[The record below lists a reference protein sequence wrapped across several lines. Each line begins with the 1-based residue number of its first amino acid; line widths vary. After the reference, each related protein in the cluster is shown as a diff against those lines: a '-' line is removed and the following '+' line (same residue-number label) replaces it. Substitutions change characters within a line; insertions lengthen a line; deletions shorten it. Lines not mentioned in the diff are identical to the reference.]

1 MIVLEVD
8 MWLEAKRHS
17 HADNKL
23 LEPDRACWYAESEVS
38 IIFEKASPFYGD
50 EGEKHC

>member
-8 MWLEAKRHS
+8 MSLEAKRHS

-23 LEPDRACWYAESEVS
+23 LEPDRACWYAESDMGTRGRS
-38 IIFEKASPFYGD
+38 IASKRRAAKRG
-50 EGEKHC
+50 